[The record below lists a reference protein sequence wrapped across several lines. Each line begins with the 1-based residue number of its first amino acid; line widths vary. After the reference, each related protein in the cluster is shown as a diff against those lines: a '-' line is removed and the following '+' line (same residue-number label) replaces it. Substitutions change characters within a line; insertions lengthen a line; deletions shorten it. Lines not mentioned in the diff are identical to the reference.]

1 MMKLHRLLIILLFMG
16 AALTAHASDDLPS
29 SDGTMRRIHL
39 PVLMYH
45 YVDELPPDADDIRRG
60 LTISPQLFRE
70 HLVYLQQE
78 GFETITFRQA
88 YSALMAGSSLPPKPV
103 ILTFDDAYDHHYTFV
118 FPLLQ
123 EFNMV
128 GTFYVITAALD
139 NRWAGHMTWDQAAE
153 MANAGMEIAAHTKN
167 HIDLRARSFDTLVY
181 EIIGSIE
188 SVTAHTGKRPLA
200 FSYPIGRYDEDTLAV
215 MATINP
221 VIAVTTQAG
230 NRISSD
236 LLLEVPRIRINPD
249 TTVFALSRLLRP

>member
-1 MMKLHRLLIILLFMG
+1 MKLCRLLIVLLVVG
-16 AALTAHASDDLPS
+16 VALTIHASDELPA

-45 YVDELPPDADDIRRG
+45 YVDELPPNADDIRRG

-70 HLVYLQQE
+70 HLAYLRQE

-88 YSALMAGSSLPPKPV
+88 YSALMTGSPLPRKPI
-103 ILTFDDAYDHHYTFV
+103 ILTFDDAYDHHYSFV

-123 EFNMV
+123 EFGMV

-139 NRWAGHMTWDQAAE
+139 NGWAGHMTWEQAAE
-153 MANAGMEIAAHTKN
+153 MANAGMEMAAHTKN
-167 HIDLRARSFDTLVY
+167 HIDLRARSFDMLVY
-181 EIIGSIE
+181 EISGSIE
-188 SVTAHTGKRPLA
+188 SVAAHTGERPIA

-215 MATINP
+215 MATIKP

-236 LLLEVPRIRINPD
+236 LLLEVPRIRIHPD